1 MRYLSYFDDRRKTID
16 GPLSRLDVLKPPLGL
31 ADQPGE
37 HVLGEAAPTP
47 VISNALADSSFL
59 E

>member
-1 MRYLSYFDDRRKTID
+1 
-16 GPLSRLDVLKPPLGL
+16 LSRLDVLKPPLGL

-47 VISNALADSSFL
+47 VIGNALSDSSFL